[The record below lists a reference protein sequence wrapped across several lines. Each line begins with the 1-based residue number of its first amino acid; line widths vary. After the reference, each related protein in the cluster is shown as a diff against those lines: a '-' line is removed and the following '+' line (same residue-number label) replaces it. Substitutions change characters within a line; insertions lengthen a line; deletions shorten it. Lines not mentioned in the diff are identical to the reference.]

1 MSQGVERWAAQ
12 LTAAGV
18 FLVPAVT
25 LLFPSGY
32 SVGAVLLFLASLL
45 SIGAWGQ
52 CRPSREM
59 RWWIACVVC
68 MGLVWSLDINA
79 TRGWASADRPAK
91 YLLVLPCFL
100 QLCLCPARAGVL
112 RLGVAAGAIG
122 GGSVALFQN
131 LVERSPRVDGFMNAI
146 QFGDLSM
153 LLGCMCAL
161 WLAVGDARWRWQTRL
176 LLAAAACLGVLGS
189 VLSLSRGGWLAGM
202 LSLPLWL
209 WLLARG
215 HSHRRVWHALAALS
229 LMGLLIGWYQGPEV
243 AQRWTEAVQEGDA
256 YREGVPATINTSSG
270 QRLEHWRLALEM
282 GRDRPWLGW
291 RGQYTA
297 EKARRV
303 QAGEIDPIVLQFDHA
318 HNEVL
323 DMFAKRGLVGVAVL
337 LFFYLVPLLVFW
349 PRRLDSEARGQA
361 DDQGAFALRLAG
373 LAIPVLYIGFGLTQ
387 VFFAHNSGNL
397 LYLLMVTMFM
407 TALQQQRRA
416 AGVSAPAPG

>member
-1 MSQGVERWAAQ
+1 MSQGVERRAAQ
-12 LTAAGV
+12 LTTAGV
-18 FLVPAVT
+18 FLVPALA

-32 SVGAVLLFLASLL
+32 SVGTVLLLLASLL
-45 SIGAWGQ
+45 NIGAWHR

-59 RWWIACVVC
+59 RWWMACVVC
-68 MGLVWSLDINA
+68 MGLLWAVDINA
-79 TRGWASADRPAK
+79 ARGWASADRPAK
-91 YLLVLPCFL
+91 YLLVLPCIV
-100 QLCLCPARAGVL
+100 QLCLCPPRAGVL

-122 GGSVALFQN
+122 GGAVALFQN
-131 LVERSPRVDGFMNAI
+131 LVERSPRADGFLNAI

-161 WLAVGDARWRWQTRL
+161 WLALGDPRWKWQTRS
-176 LLAAAACLGVLGS
+176 LLAAAACLGMLGS
-189 VLSLSRGGWLAGM
+189 VLSLARGGWLAGV

-215 HSHRRVWHALAALS
+215 HSHRRVWQALAALS
-229 LMGLLIGWYQGPEV
+229 LMGLMIGWYQGPEV

-282 GRDRPWLGW
+282 GWDRPWLGW
-291 RGQYTA
+291 RGQYAA

-303 QAGEIDPIVLQFDHA
+303 QAGEVDPIVLQFDHA

-349 PRRLDSEARGQA
+349 PRRPDSLTGEQET
-361 DDQGAFALRLAG
+361 FALRLAG

-397 LYLLMVTMFM
+397 FYLLMVTMFM
-407 TALQQQRRA
+407 VALQQRQA
-416 AGVSAPAPG
+416 AGISAPAAG

>member
-1 MSQGVERWAAQ
+1 MSQEGERRAAQ
-12 LTAAGV
+12 LTALGV
-18 FLVPAVT
+18 FLVPAPA

-45 SIGAWGQ
+45 SIGAWGR
-52 CRPSREM
+52 CRPSLAM
-59 RWWIACVVC
+59 RWWIASVVC
-68 MGLVWSLDINA
+68 MGLVWTMDINA
-79 TRGWASADRPAK
+79 LRGWASADRPAK
-91 YLLVLPCFL
+91 YLLVLPCFV
-100 QLCLCPARAGVL
+100 QLCLYPAPAGVL

-122 GGSVALFQN
+122 GGSLALFQN

-153 LLGCMCAL
+153 LLGCICAL
-161 WLAVGDARWRWQTRL
+161 WLAIGGGRWRWQTRL
-176 LLAAAACLGVLGS
+176 LLAVAACLGVLGS
-189 VLSLSRGGWLAGM
+189 VLSLSRGGWLAGV

-215 HSHRRVWHALAALS
+215 HSHRRMWRALAALS

-243 AQRWTEAVQEGDA
+243 AQRWSIAIQEGDA
-256 YREGVPATINTSSG
+256 YREGIPASINTSSG
-270 QRLEHWRLALEM
+270 QRLEQWRLALEM

-291 RGQYTA
+291 RGQYSA

-303 QAGEIDPIVLQFDHA
+303 QAGQADPTVLRFDHA
-318 HNEVL
+318 HNEIL
-323 DMFAKRGLVGVAVL
+323 DMFAKRGLVGVAAL

-349 PRRLDSEARGQA
+349 PRRPGSEARWPA
-361 DDQGAFALRLAG
+361 RDQGDFALRLAG

-397 LYLLMVTMFM
+397 FYLLMVTLFM
-407 TALQQQRRA
+407 TALQQRRA
-416 AGVSAPAPG
+416 AGVSAPAAG